1 MMIGFIPLTL
11 PYKAAFYYNGLA
23 VGVILALL
31 AAHVG
36 LSFNYRNRKYWCA
49 QKQIKDIEGFSEN
62 LPVVTVELL
71 YCAGSRVLDAESVNS
86 YFRLESLH

>member
-36 LSFNYRNRKYWCA
+36 LSFNYRNRKYCCA
-49 QKQIKDIEGFSEN
+49 QNKLKALKDSPKTYP
-62 LPVVTVELL
+62 L
-71 YCAGSRVLDAESVNS
+71 
-86 YFRLESLH
+86 